1 MNTQSNAS
9 SWPSSESDANTEWHD
24 KAHETSKTEQVKQ
37 AAQETASIAARE
49 IKQTA
54 GIVAK
59 EAKQSLG
66 EVAAQTKEQAA
77 ELTEQVKQQAGE
89 KIDAQKS
96 QAAERLGG
104 VASALRETGRTLHE
118 REDDT
123 VAQYVDSLAGQVEKA
138 STYLKEMNI
147 SDMARE
153 IQNFAQRKP
162 EMFLLTS
169 LAAGFLLGRF
179 LRSSS
184 DNTTSPTY
192 AGSNGG
198 SYGRDS
204 YPNAYHAGS
213 SETSQRAYTPDPT
226 SVYSA
231 SE

>member
-1 MNTQSNAS
+1 M
-9 SWPSSESDANTEWHD
+9 
-24 KAHETSKTEQVKQ
+24 
-37 AAQETASIAARE
+37 
-49 IKQTA
+49 
-54 GIVAK
+54 VAK

-77 ELTEQVKQQAGE
+77 ELAEQVKQQAGE

-118 REDDT
+118 QEDDT

-179 LRSSS
+179 LRSSP
-184 DNTTSPTY
+184 NTATSPAY

-198 SYGRDS
+198 SYPS
-204 YPNAYHAGS
+204 AYHAGS
-213 SETSQRAYTPDPT
+213 SETSQRAYTPDPA
-226 SVYSA
+226 SVYSV